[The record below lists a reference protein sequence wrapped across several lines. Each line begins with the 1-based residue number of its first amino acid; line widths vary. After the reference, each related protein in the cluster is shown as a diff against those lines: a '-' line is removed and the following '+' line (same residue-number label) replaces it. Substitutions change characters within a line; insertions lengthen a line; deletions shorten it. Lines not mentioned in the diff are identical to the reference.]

1 MENPVLVIMIETFS
15 LERAG
20 WGFSM
25 VHICKCPVQSE
36 AITICWVANESC
48 QAQSLELT
56 LS

>member
-25 VHICKCPVQSE
+25 VHMCKCPVQSE